1 MVYNFFLFF
10 FLLLFS
16 VLGSTHRNKIST
28 ICFVRSYT
36 ADNAWQYSLLCTSYT
51 LYMSTKGYIYI
62 YVEVVFY
69 IYNKVIRSEI
79 ESKYWRFH
87 LSLSQWIFGWM
98 VCYAGLL
105 GWFWMGGVVELLLF
119 SSIQK
124 WTYIYFC

>member
-10 FLLLFS
+10 SCCCFQCLDQHIEIKS
-16 VLGSTHRNKIST
+16 QQYVLSDHTQQIMPDSTL
-28 ICFVRSYT
+28 CFVHHI
-36 ADNAWQYSLLCTSYT
+36 

-62 YVEVVFY
+62 YVEVIFY